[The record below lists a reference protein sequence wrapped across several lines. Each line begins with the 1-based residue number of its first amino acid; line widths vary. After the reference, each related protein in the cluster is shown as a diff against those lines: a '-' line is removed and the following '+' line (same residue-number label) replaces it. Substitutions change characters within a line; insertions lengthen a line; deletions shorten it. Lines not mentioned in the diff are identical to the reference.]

1 MSPTLIFAASLV
13 AAFALWYVCSAIPGR
28 TLRGFARATA
38 IALLCSPG
46 ILVGHGFAVVPSL
59 FALGVQPS
67 IFTFASMLTMWIV
80 ALAVVFGVTTLRNH
94 RTAWPPS
101 AEELFL
107 TAYPAKFVFF
117 GFIAAVVLRALI
129 FDNQQHAIWI
139 TVVKYGLFFGAAVV
153 NMTLC
158 HWATRRKQ
166 ARPLVVPLA
175 FAVPALLAASPT
187 APFVWYAGGAIGGL
201 MGSGRRRVAAWV
213 ALSVFVYL
221 LVNALFRTYLAATAA
236 SHVVIQGGVA
246 GNAAMAAVYAVSGI
260 GAWWM
265 LHRHQS
271 TESGKNRKTR

>member
-1 MSPTLIFAASLV
+1 MSLTLIFAASLV
-13 AAFALWYVCSAIPGR
+13 ATFALWYVCSVIPGR
-28 TLRGFARATA
+28 IPRGVARATT

-59 FALGVQPS
+59 FALRVQPS
-67 IFTFASMLTMWIV
+67 IFTLASMLAVWII
-80 ALAVVFGVTTLRNH
+80 ALGVVFGVTALRNH
-94 RTAWPPS
+94 RSPWPPS

-129 FDNQQHAIWI
+129 FANQQHAVWI

-158 HWATRRKQ
+158 QWATCRKQ

-201 MGSGRRRVAAWV
+201 IGSGRRRIAAWV

-221 LVNALFRTYLAATAA
+221 LANALFRTYLAATAA
-236 SHVVIQGGVA
+236 SHVVIQGGVS
-246 GNAAMAAVYAVSGI
+246 GNAAMAAVYAVAGI
-260 GAWWM
+260 GAWW
-265 LHRHQS
+265 LLSRRGS
-271 TESGKNRKTR
+271 RKAGARLPP